1 MKKSF
6 TIAAITLGFLLP
18 LAAIAAVDP
27 APANVLTTPDYCP
40 SLMRNLFR
48 GRQGSDV
55 QALQRYLIFQ
65 QLLPSDSST
74 GFFGPATESAV
85 RNWQKAQGI
94 VSLGDAVS
102 TGWGVV
108 GARTRAAIAVQ
119 CKNVLAPTLPMP
131 STAPSTPSCPI
142 APPPSTI
149 CSTGWQANTDPNGC
163 TTSYRCSIPLPGLP
177 SLSSATVPQTSDIFG
192 ALPTSGA
199 SPLTVTFRT
208 NIQNPTSYAGGVYKI
223 DYGDNRVDN
232 IAGCSLASVCT
243 LDSGTHTHTYAAGT
257 YTARLIFVDRSPY
270 ASGSSNYASG
280 QTLNIV
286 TIVAGN

>member
-1 MKKSF
+1 MISRSRSRIDMKKSF

-119 CKNVLAPTLPMP
+119 CKNVLAPTLRCP
-131 STAPSTPSCPI
+131 TAPSTPSCPI
-142 APPPSTI
+142 GRLRPRYARRGGRRTRTRTVAPLH
-149 CSTGWQANTDPNGC
+149 TDV
-163 TTSYRCSIPLPGLP
+163 LFL
-177 SLSSATVPQTSDIFG
+177 SLVSLV
-192 ALPTSGA
+192 
-199 SPLTVTFRT
+199 
-208 NIQNPTSYAGGVYKI
+208 
-223 DYGDNRVDN
+223 
-232 IAGCSLASVCT
+232 SLAPRYRRRRIFSERSLPPARPRSRSRSERTFKIRLLMQGVCT
-243 LDSGTHTHTYAAGT
+243 K
-257 YTARLIFVDRSPY
+257 
-270 ASGSSNYASG
+270 
-280 QTLNIV
+280 
-286 TIVAGN
+286 